1 MKQSKR
7 TTKRILQKENTQSN
21 KSETTVRCNNPDF
34 IDHALNRMHP
44 VLGYLGDVLQSSG
57 KPFSKIEAKQ
67 SGLGQTIVEQ
77 VKSVNKSVEEIIKN
91 QVKVPNGLDRTKS
104 ESKFKPIPRPKPK
117 NMSPA
122 PKLLKFVAY
131 PKPVSYPEV
140 EPIKLNSPMMPP
152 PPNLEEEPTPPD
164 DPNNPYASLPNI

>member
-57 KPFSKIEAKQ
+57 KPFAKIEAKQ

-91 QVKVPNGLDRTKS
+91 HVKVPNELDRTK
-104 ESKFKPIPRPKPK
+104 P
-117 NMSPA
+117 PA
-122 PKLLKFVAY
+122 PKLIKFTMY
-131 PKPVSYPEV
+131 PKIEPISKPVSYPEV
-140 EPIKLNSPMMPP
+140 EPIKLSSPMMPP
-152 PPNLEEEPTPPD
+152 PIQEQSLQEPTPPD